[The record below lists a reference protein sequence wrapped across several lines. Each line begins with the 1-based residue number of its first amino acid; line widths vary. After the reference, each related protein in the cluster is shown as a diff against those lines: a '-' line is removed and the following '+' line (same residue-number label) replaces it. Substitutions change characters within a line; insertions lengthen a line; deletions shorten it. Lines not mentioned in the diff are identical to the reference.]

1 MVGGFQL
8 TVSALRVGFV
18 VEAAVGQRAAE
29 SLVKEQKEQRDMHA
43 FGGETVG
50 VATAIALQQAVAFEF
65 AQVVAELVQPILLG
79 IIYFTP

>member
-8 TVSALRVGFV
+8 AVRSALLFWFV

-29 SLVKEQKEQRDMHA
+29 ALVKEQKQQRDVNA

-50 VATAIALQQAVAFEF
+50 VAAAIAFQQAVG
-65 AQVVAELVQPILLG
+65 L
-79 IIYFTP
+79 